1 MPDKQ
6 LNNIL
11 PRTEE
16 KIESVGRKMAAFFSS
31 FFDFLPPIFYLINH
45 ADTNIDEDG
54 KHQST
59 IDLLAFGFPPLQRRP
74 PDLKRLQMKFLA
86 AIFLLNCFLF

>member
-1 MPDKQ
+1 
-6 LNNIL
+6 
-11 PRTEE
+11 
-16 KIESVGRKMAAFFSS
+16 MAAFFSS